1 MTSCESLQSRL
12 TGAYP
17 ALRALPP
24 DELERVLAEG
34 TLRTVPSGTVLF
46 DQAQPCMGFPFV
58 LAGEVT
64 VSKSSEAGR
73 EITLYSVGAGDSCVL
88 TSSCLIGGVD
98 YDARGVVLRDATLF
112 ILPRATFERLLAQSS
127 VFRRYVFSRFA
138 ERISDLMET
147 VEAVAFRRL
156 DQRLAALL
164 LQRGRVVYAT
174 HQQLADELGSVREIV
189 SRLVRGF
196 ADKGLV
202 RTGRE
207 QIEVLD
213 PSGLGKV
220 AGLPPSENHDTREL
234 AG

>member
-1 MTSCESLQSRL
+1 MTSDESLQSRL
-12 TGAYP
+12 TGMYP
-17 ALRALPP
+17 VLRALPP
-24 DELERVLAEG
+24 DVLERVLAEG
-34 TLRTVPSGTVLF
+34 TMRNVPAGTVLF
-46 DQAQPCMGFPFV
+46 DEAQPCMGFPFV

-64 VSKSSEAGR
+64 VSKSSEGGR

-88 TSSCLIGGVD
+88 TSSCLIGGID
-98 YDARGVVLRDATLF
+98 YDARGIVLQAATLF
-112 ILPRATFERLLAQSS
+112 ILPRATFERLLAQSD
-127 VFRRYVFSRFA
+127 VFRKYVFSRFSD
-138 ERISDLMET
+138 RISDLMQT
-147 VEAVAFRRL
+147 VEAVAFKRL

-164 LQRGRVVYAT
+164 LQRGSVVHAT

-213 PSGLGKV
+213 PSGLRKV
-220 AGLPPSENHDTREL
+220 AGLPPSENHNARQL